1 MVIAKDIMGNFFSG
15 AFVVDD
21 PIKPQDKNSRLIREK
36 LDNQLKSVLKN
47 YLSTEGTEPVVVVK
61 TKMYEDDHLKP

>member
-1 MVIAKDIMGNFFSG
+1 M
-15 AFVVDD
+15 VDD